1 MVGWFGGHDI
11 YKGNSDMRFKPHDLS
26 CEVTRGLNVTQLN
39 YISLY
44 PLEYQNSVFIE
55 EMFEKVLFD
64 K

>member
-1 MVGWFGGHDI
+1 
-11 YKGNSDMRFKPHDLS
+11 MRFKPHDLS